1 MNVPTDDF
9 FDRLHSAAD
18 AVPPSTLDLPVVLA
32 TSRRKA
38 TTRRVLTGAA
48 AFTAVAVVGV
58 GVATGLPGEVAHE
71 LAPAAGYETL
81 STEVVHQEVAPGITA
96 VAEAATYELPD
107 GTVVLD
113 TGIETGAHGDRFLI
127 VSTVEVGAAGYDI
140 QVDPETGEVLETQE
154 SSDPAHIQKM
164 IDLGYAPAEVQHV
177 QLVVGDDGE
186 LGRLREGAVPAH
198 VVLDEVG
205 SAVLTSPSGRD
216 LLVGLTEPTGG
227 WAETTT
233 YLATWEP
240 IAGPENR
247 EITSVAVPTLPV
259 AGDGF
264 ELYVVQADPP
274 GGRLSFRGALAVTNH
289 NEVVTTCGPQASACE
304 LTFDPKTR
312 EVGAGSTDPRAET
325 PEDSVATA
333 LDEIAPGA
341 DLMSVCLELRGQGAV
356 AVTEMGAKAP
366 EKLGVDPDTWRR
378 CVVDRSYAWG

>member
-9 FDRLHSAAD
+9 FDRLHAAAD
-18 AVPPSTLDLPVVLA
+18 AVPPSTLELPVVLVA
-32 TSRRKA
+32 SRRKA
-38 TTRRVLTGAA
+38 TARRALTGVA

-58 GVATGLPGEVAHE
+58 GVAAGVPGEVAHE

-113 TGIETGAHGDRFLI
+113 TGIETGAHGDRFLV

-154 SSDPAHIQKM
+154 SNDPAHIQKM

-205 SAVLTSPSGRD
+205 SAVLTSPSGSD
-216 LLVGLTEPTGG
+216 LLVGLTEPSGG

-247 EITSVAVPTLPV
+247 EVTSVAVPTLPV

-274 GGRLSFRGALAVTNH
+274 GDRLSFRGALAVTNH
-289 NEVVTTCGPQASACE
+289 DELVTTCGPQASACE

-312 EVGAGSTDPRAET
+312 EVGAGSTDPRTET
-325 PEDSVATA
+325 PEDPVATA
-333 LDEIAPGA
+333 LDELAPGA

-366 EKLGVDPDTWRR
+366 EKLGVEPDTWRR

>member
-9 FDRLHSAAD
+9 FDRLHAAAD

-38 TTRRVLTGAA
+38 TARRVLTGVA

-81 STEVVHQEVAPGITA
+81 STEVVHQEVAPGISA

-113 TGIETGAHGDRFLI
+113 TGIETGAHGDRFL
-127 VSTVEVGAAGYDI
+127 VVTTVEVGAAAYDV
-140 QVDPETGEVLETQE
+140 QVDPETGEVLETRE
-154 SSDPAHIQKM
+154 SGDLARVQKM

-186 LGRLREGAVPAH
+186 LGRLREGAAPAH

-205 SAVLTSPSGRD
+205 SAVLTSPSGTE
-216 LLVGLTEPTGG
+216 LLVGLTAPSGG

-240 IAGPENR
+240 IVGPENR

-259 AGDGF
+259 AGDGL

-274 GGRLSFRGALAVTNH
+274 GDRLSFRGALAVTNH
-289 NEVVTTCGPQASACE
+289 DELVTTCGPQASACD

-312 EVGAGSTDPRAET
+312 EVGAGSTGPSTET
-325 PEDSVATA
+325 PEDPVATA

-356 AVTEMGAKAP
+356 AVTETGASAP

>member
-164 IDLGYAPAEVQHV
+164 IDLGYAPAEVHHV

-205 SAVLTSPSGRD
+205 SAALTSASGTE

-274 GGRLSFRGALAVTNH
+274 GDRLSFRGALAVTNH

-312 EVGAGSTDPRAET
+312 EVGAGSTDPRTET